1 LADKI
6 LPTLIEDKDFILQN
20 LEYAPDS
27 ASLEGA
33 AITPPAPP
41 TEIYPITNRVN
52 HYLNV
57 QDNFTFLSW
66 NYSDHY
72 LVNYC
77 HSKGYK
83 SRKEKEALK
92 NNHH

>member
-66 NYSDHY
+66 NCSDDY
-72 LVNYC
+72 LVNYF